1 MKNKI
6 VKPRILS
13 GFMELLPA
21 EQILFN
27 SMLDDIRKCYELF
40 GFAPVETPAIELSE
54 VLFAKGG
61 GETEQEVY
69 RFNRGNRDIALR
81 YDLTVPTA
89 RYVAQY
95 ESDLPLPFRR
105 YAIGKVWRAE
115 RAQAG
120 RFREFYQCDID
131 IIGSDSILYDAE
143 IPSVIYSTMKTLGFT
158 DFTIRINN
166 RKTLNGLFEELGAAE
181 NSVTVMRIVDKIEKL
196 GVVEIQKQL
205 TEAGMEAKSIN
216 RLIDFLKIDGSADEV
231 LNKLQMLNIS
241 NLTFQEGVEELS
253 AVVKAMREFGVPD
266 ANFKVDL
273 AIARGL
279 DYYTGTVY
287 ETVLNDHRNVGSVCS
302 GGRYDNLASHY
313 TNTRLPGVGISIGLT
328 RLFYKLREANL
339 IQVGASTPAKVLL
352 CPLDDAGVSEAISL
366 SKLLREAGVSTEVF
380 LAGGKLNKQMRYANR
395 LKVPKIVVIGQDE
408 VSSGQFKLKD
418 MVSGTDEVFTR
429 NALIL
434 ALQHNLK
441 G

>member
-1 MKNKI
+1 MEI

-13 GFMELLPA
+13 GFMELSPA
-21 EQILFN
+21 DQIVFN
-27 SMLDDIRKCYELF
+27 SMLDKIRDTYELF

-54 VLFAKGG
+54 ILFAKGG

-69 RFNRGNRDIALR
+69 RFERGNKDIALR

-131 IIGSDSILYDAE
+131 IIGSDSVLYDAE
-143 IPSVIYSTMKTLGFT
+143 VPSVIYSTMKALGFT

-166 RKTLNGLFEELGAAE
+166 RKTLNGLFEELGAGE
-181 NSVTVMRIVDKIEKL
+181 NSVLVMRIVDKIEKI
-196 GVVEIQKQL
+196 GEAEVRKQL
-205 TEAGMEAKSIN
+205 SDIGMTNNSN
-216 RLIDFLKIDGSADEV
+216 DRLIDFLNIDGSPEEV
-231 LNKLQMLNIS
+231 LGGLRKLDVS
-241 NLTFQEGVEELS
+241 NETFKTGVDELS
-253 AVVKAMREFGVPD
+253 TVISAMREFGVPEE
-266 ANFKVDL
+266 NFKIDL

-287 ETVLNDHRNVGSVCS
+287 ETILNDHRNVGSVCS

-313 TNTRLPGVGISIGLT
+313 TKTNLPGVGISIGLT
-328 RLFYKLREANL
+328 RLFYKLREAG
-339 IQVGASTPAKVLL
+339 IITAGPATPAKVLL
-352 CPLDDAGVSEAISL
+352 CPIDDAGRIEAIEL
-366 SKLLREAGVSTEVF
+366 SSKLREAGISTQVF
-380 LAGGKLNKQMRYANR
+380 LESAKINKQMRYADR
-395 LKVPKIVVIGQDE
+395 LKVPNVVVIGRNE
-408 VSSGQFKLKD
+408 VDTGQFQLKD
-418 MVSGTDEVFTR
+418 MMTGEQQTLDRSGLVK
-429 NALIL
+429 ALI
-434 ALQHNLK
+434 
-441 G
+441 

>member
-205 TEAGMEAKSIN
+205 AEAGMAARVARACE
-216 RLIDFLKIDGSADEV
+216 
-231 LNKLQMLNIS
+231 
-241 NLTFQEGVEELS
+241 
-253 AVVKAMREFGVPD
+253 
-266 ANFKVDL
+266 DL
-273 AIARGL
+273 RS
-279 DYYTGTVY
+279 TGT
-287 ETVLNDHRNVGSVCS
+287 T
-302 GGRYDNLASHY
+302 
-313 TNTRLPGVGISIGLT
+313 
-328 RLFYKLREANL
+328 
-339 IQVGASTPAKVLL
+339 
-352 CPLDDAGVSEAISL
+352 SL
-366 SKLLREAGVSTEVF
+366 K
-380 LAGGKLNKQMRYANR
+380 
-395 LKVPKIVVIGQDE
+395 
-408 VSSGQFKLKD
+408 
-418 MVSGTDEVFTR
+418 
-429 NALIL
+429 
-434 ALQHNLK
+434 
-441 G
+441 